1 MRTLTRYV
9 SRDVLFSTL
18 LIFTA
23 LLMLFSFFDLINE
36 MKDVGKGSY
45 TLTAAV
51 LFVALNIPSRLYEL
65 FPVAA
70 LIGTLFA
77 IAQLVANSEWTVMR
91 ASGASVMQLGW
102 AVVRVGIPL
111 ALATFLA
118 GEFVA
123 PPAERLAQTLRAS
136 ARGDSTGMVAQQFDS
151 GFWFK
156 QDLTFVN
163 IRTVLADMKLVGIR
177 IYEFDP
183 QLRLTTVRS
192 AEQGSFSGDGKWKLE
207 QVKVTELKGD
217 SASVS
222 SMPTWMW
229 ETVLK
234 PSILTV
240 YQVAPERLAIATL
253 YDNIRVLGSSQKTSR
268 FEIALW
274 GKLFYPVTV
283 LVMML
288 LALPFAQFQRR
299 QSGMGFRLFAG
310 TMLGLTFFLVGQ
322 LFKYLGVLNAWPPMF
337 SALFPLATF
346 SIIAFAM
353 QWYIERRVR
362 RADSHADPRTPGT
375 RAPTALRP
383 ERCARCG
390 RGETAWARVGRAR
403 RRGWRGKRSLVL
415 TSADAPGTRRL
426 AVATSVRPCG
436 PGRCDECAKL
446 RDPKEKP
453 RRARALRGSCRVRN
467 LSLRRYRLRGRCND
481 IGELVLLRP
490 LGAELDV
497 AVDQREQRVVLADA
511 DVHAR
516 MDRGAALADDDA
528 AGANHFAAVDLDAE
542 TLRLGVAPV
551 ARTAACLFMCH
562 ECSSLPDDRVDLEF
576 GVVLAMALVLLVML
590 AAAHLEDLHLFAA
603 TVRDDRCRHRRAG
616 DGGLT
621 QTDAFAFSDHQHLI
635 ENHIC
640 AHIRRYLFYF
650 EFLTGGNLVLLAAG
664 FYDRVHERLRFLV

>member
-45 TLTAAV
+45 TLTSAV

-91 ASGASVMQLGW
+91 ASGASVLQLGW

-123 PPAERLAQTLRAS
+123 PPAERMAQTLRTA
-136 ARGDSTGMVAQQFDS
+136 ARGDTAGMVAQQFES

-183 QLRLTTVRS
+183 QLRLRTVRS
-192 AEQGSFSGDGKWKLE
+192 AESGSFAGDGKWKLE
-207 QVKVTELKGD
+207 QVKVTELKED
-217 SASVS
+217 SASIS
-222 SMPTWMW
+222 NMPMWMW

-299 QSGMGFRLFAG
+299 QGGMGFRLFTG
-310 TMLGLTFFLVGQ
+310 TMLGLTFFLVGR
-322 LFKYLGVLNAWPPMF
+322 LFSYLGVLNAWPPMF
-337 SALFPLATF
+337 SALFPLVTF
-346 SIIAFAM
+346 TVLAFAM
-353 QWYIERRVR
+353 QWYVERR
-362 RADSHADPRTPGT
+362 
-375 RAPTALRP
+375 
-383 ERCARCG
+383 
-390 RGETAWARVGRAR
+390 
-403 RRGWRGKRSLVL
+403 
-415 TSADAPGTRRL
+415 
-426 AVATSVRPCG
+426 
-436 PGRCDECAKL
+436 
-446 RDPKEKP
+446 
-453 RRARALRGSCRVRN
+453 
-467 LSLRRYRLRGRCND
+467 
-481 IGELVLLRP
+481 
-490 LGAELDV
+490 
-497 AVDQREQRVVLADA
+497 
-511 DVHAR
+511 
-516 MDRGAALADDDA
+516 
-528 AGANHFAAVDLDAE
+528 
-542 TLRLGVAPV
+542 
-551 ARTAACLFMCH
+551 
-562 ECSSLPDDRVDLEF
+562 
-576 GVVLAMALVLLVML
+576 
-590 AAAHLEDLHLFAA
+590 
-603 TVRDDRCRHRRAG
+603 
-616 DGGLT
+616 
-621 QTDAFAFSDHQHLI
+621 
-635 ENHIC
+635 
-640 AHIRRYLFYF
+640 
-650 EFLTGGNLVLLAAG
+650 
-664 FYDRVHERLRFLV
+664 